1 MVPGITTFKDGV
13 LIELALA
20 GQAECFS
27 VLVDRHKTAVRRRI
41 RSMLRNTADADDLVQ
56 EAFLKAWRHLAS
68 FRAEASFR
76 TWINQIAVNEVMQL
90 YRRQRCS
97 RIYPALEDLDT
108 FASRCDSPH
117 RYFERV
123 EARKAVHNAVAK
135 LPEKYREILVLR
147 DLQQLSAQE
156 TAEWLQVSVPLVKTR
171 LFRARLL
178 LLSAVQRQRRLAC
191 PSGGYEKAA

>member
-97 RIYPALEDLDT
+97 RIYPG
-108 FASRCDSPH
+108 
-117 RYFERV
+117 
-123 EARKAVHNAVAK
+123 ARG
-135 LPEKYREILVLR
+135 
-147 DLQQLSAQE
+147 S
-156 TAEWLQVSVPLVKTR
+156 
-171 LFRARLL
+171 
-178 LLSAVQRQRRLAC
+178 
-191 PSGGYEKAA
+191 